1 MADKLITQARLKP
14 YEYQNRVVEWM
25 KTHPKSY
32 IACDMGTGKSLMA
45 LKWIENI
52 LPKCGGVLVIAP
64 LRTISTT
71 WPDEIA
77 KWTPNLS
84 YTILHGAK
92 KLENLHQKVDVYL
105 INFEAIPW
113 LFEALAQYHK
123 STGKV
128 PFRGLVIDEG
138 SMVKSWQTKRFKI
151 LKLLIKLFTKYT
163 TILSGTP
170 APNSLLDLWAQY
182 YLLDQ
187 GKRLEKYITH
197 YKQHYFYQAD
207 QRGYIWKLNQ
217 GGKETIYSK
226 IEDITFRLDAKDY
239 LQLPEMIKNVIKV
252 PLSKKLRAQYKL
264 LEKEFFLALDEDEV
278 LAVFNAASLSM
289 KLRQFIQG
297 AVYIDDERNYKVL
310 HEEKLK
316 VLKSL
321 VEEAGGQGILCC
333 IQFRFEL
340 EIIRK
345 VFPGCPYIAGGVSA
359 QKATSLINKWN
370 RKELPL
376 LLCHPASISHGVN
389 LQSGGHMI
397 LWYGLPWSLEQYLQL
412 NKRLHR
418 NGQKH
423 AVIIHHLVV
432 EKSVDEKVIAA
443 LNSKLRTQSELLDY
457 LRGRRL

>member
-1 MADKLITQARLKP
+1 MEDLKL
-14 YEYQNRVVEWM
+14 YEYQEKAIAWM
-25 KTHPKSY
+25 DEHPKSY
-32 IACDMGTGKSLMA
+32 LALDMGLGKTAISLN
-45 LKWIENI
+45 WINKIRKE
-52 LPKCGGVLVIAP
+52 CGGVLVIAP

-71 WPDEIA
+71 WPDEIE

-84 YTILHGAK
+84 HTILHGTK
-92 KLENLHQKVDVYL
+92 KLENLHRKVDVYL
-105 INFEAIPW
+105 INFEGIPW
-113 LFEALAQYHK
+113 LFETLAHYHK

-182 YLLDQ
+182 FLLDK
-187 GKRLEKYITH
+187 GERLEKYITH

-207 QRGYIWKLNQ
+207 RMGYIWKINQ
-217 GGKETIYSK
+217 GASETIYSK
-226 IEDITFRLDAKDY
+226 IADITYRLDSKDY
-239 LQLPEMIKNVIKV
+239 LKLPEMIKNVITV
-252 PLSKKLRAQYKL
+252 PLPKKLQAQYKT
-264 LEKEFFLALDEDEV
+264 LEKEFFLALDEDESM
-278 LAVFNAASLSM
+278 AVFNAAALSM

-297 AVYIDDERNYKVL
+297 AVYIDDDHNYKVL

-345 VFPGCPYIAGGVSA
+345 VFPKCPYIAGGVSA

-432 EKSVDEKVIAA
+432 KKSVDEKVMTA
-443 LNSKLRTQSELLDY
+443 LNSKMRTQSELLDY